1 MLKKPFFICLYRK
14 PKLLCGNICEMYL
27 HLRSIKHFLSAL
39 ISNKRYNSNIQI
51 RDAIWYLLSL
61 KKYCYFVSG
70 HTMRFLVVA
79 SLIAVAS
86 AAKMSKFVFLL
97 LFEVWIYKFYVF
109 YMYNQV
115 AKNTSQIF

>member
-39 ISNKRYNSNIQI
+39 ISDKRYNSNIQI

-86 AAKMSKFVFLL
+86 AAKMSKFFFTFTKVQ
-97 LFEVWIYKFYVF
+97 KFGFMIFV
-109 YMYNQV
+109 
-115 AKNTSQIF
+115 KKKDQIKSYHDQT